1 MLGENKVLIYE
12 RMFSLT
18 ETCKTQSNHQAHEII
33 IPQLSQCHT
42 VAHRILRWS
51 MRLLHLMTLVCCF
64 SLCYQL
70 LAKNNID
77 QEYNRVKISFFI
89 IEISVGSFHLP
100 KCDLFLPSSAL
111 QQHTLWISSFETWHV
126 KETFECG
133 KPSPTEW
140 GKHKCSEKT
149 WTTKAGTLSSCRR
162 QLFIVWIILVVF
174 VDVGVFALI
183 SLPGLS

>member
-1 MLGENKVLIYE
+1 MLGENKVLM

-111 QQHTLWISSFETWHV
+111 QQHTLWISSLLKHDTKKKHLSV
-126 KETFECG
+126 G
-133 KPSPTEW
+133 NLHQPSEESTNALKRHEQQKLGLCP
-140 GKHKCSEKT
+140 H
-149 WTTKAGTLSSCRR
+149 
-162 QLFIVWIILVVF
+162 
-174 VDVGVFALI
+174 VGVNFL
-183 SLPGLS
+183 LCGLF

>member
-77 QEYNRVKISFFI
+77 QEYNRVKISFFLLLKSLLALSTCLSV
-89 IEISVGSFHLP
+89 ISFCLP
-100 KCDLFLPSSAL
+100 LLYNSTHFGLVLFWNM
-111 QQHTLWISSFETWHV
+111 TRKRNIWVW
-126 KETFECG
+126 ETF
-133 KPSPTEW
+133 TNRVR
-140 GKHKCSEKT
+140 
-149 WTTKAGTLSSCRR
+149 KAQMLWKDMNNKS
-162 QLFIVWIILVVF
+162 WDF
-174 VDVGVFALI
+174 VLM
-183 SLPGLS
+183 